1 MDHNNGN
8 WNLGRSSSAG
18 GGIVAASADAA
29 ADTAA
34 AAAAGGS
41 TWRAQNSQSTTSEGS
56 PSTRARGQSTW
67 NKVKGAFKPSR
78 EEQAKVK
85 SAAAATGNYEA
96 I

>member
-18 GGIVAASADAA
+18 GGIVADSD
-29 ADTAA
+29 AA
-34 AAAAGGS
+34 AAAAAAASGGS
-41 TWRAQNSQSTTSEGS
+41 TGWRAQNSQSTTSEGS

-85 SAAAATGNYEA
+85 PAAAATGNYD
-96 I
+96 

>member
-18 GGIVAASADAA
+18 GGIVAASD
-29 ADTAA
+29 AA
-34 AAAAGGS
+34 AAAAAAACGGS
-41 TWRAQNSQSTTSEGS
+41 TWRAQNSQSTTTSEGS

-85 SAAAATGNYEA
+85 PAAAATGNYD
-96 I
+96 